1 MRRALRKAVAAAIA
15 GAAVAASAAFAAS
28 AAPGIETF
36 RTPSGNIL
44 CAYLHSAA
52 DTSLR
57 CDILSGLKPR
67 PPKPRSC
74 EFDYGGSV
82 GLTATGRTQVLCVSD
97 TATSPQAKVIAYG
110 RTWRGG
116 PFTCS
121 SKVAG
126 LRCSN
131 RAGHGFFLSRQ
142 RWFRF

>member
-1 MRRALRKAVAAAIA
+1 VARVFLVALVV
-15 GAAVAASAAFAAS
+15 AAVAVPGAS
-28 AAPGIETF
+28 AAPGIKTF

-52 DTSLR
+52 ERSLR
-57 CDILSGLKPR
+57 CDIISGLKPR

-74 EFDYGGSV
+74 EFDYGASV

-121 SKVAG
+121 SRVTG

-131 RAGHGFFLSRQ
+131 RVGHGFFLSRQ
-142 RWFRF
+142 RWYRF

>member
-1 MRRALRKAVAAAIA
+1 VPRLFLVALVL
-15 GAAVAASAAFAAS
+15 AAVAVPGASAAS
-28 AAPGIETF
+28 GIDTF

-44 CAYLHSAA
+44 CAYLHISGV
-52 DTSLR
+52 DVSLR

-67 PPKPRSC
+67 PPRPRGC
-74 EFDYGGSV
+74 DLDYGGSV
-82 GLTATGRTQVLCVSD
+82 GLRPTGRTQVLCVSD
-97 TATSPQAKVIAYG
+97 TPTTPQAKVIAYG

-131 RAGHGFFLSRQ
+131 RTGHGFFLSRQ
-142 RWFRF
+142 RWSQF